1 MGVTVATIFG
11 LPSFK
16 RVNNSRMAA
25 KYDNFPADDIN
36 ERTNFDNM
44 EHPGC

>member
-1 MGVTVATIFG
+1 
-11 LPSFK
+11 
-16 RVNNSRMAA
+16 MAA